1 MNPMEPLLQNLPVVV
16 VGGGPVGLAAA
27 AHLVADGLD
36 PLVIEAA
43 PHVAGSVRDWG
54 HVRLF
59 SPWRYNVDAAA
70 AELLWAT
77 GWSMADPDALPSG
90 DELVDDYLA
99 PLAAVPALAGRIRTG
114 TRVTAVSRVATDKVR
129 HERADTPFTV
139 HVDGPYGEEVIL
151 ARAVIDASGTWTSPN
166 PLGGDGV
173 PALGERA
180 AADRI
185 RYGIPDVLGTER
197 TRYAGRSVLVVGSG
211 HSAANALLS
220 LAAIRAEEPA
230 TRIVW
235 AIRGSVPRA
244 FGGGETDQLRARGEL
259 GSATGRA
266 VRDGVIELVT
276 GFRVERVSPVGSQL
290 AVSGGTRIIDG
301 IDEVIVATG
310 QRPDLSLTRELRVDL
325 DEALESTRV
334 LAPLIDP
341 NVHSCGTVRPH
352 SYRALM
358 QPETGLFVAG
368 VKSYGRAPTFL
379 LATGYEQVRSIS
391 AYLSGDQARA
401 DQVHLVLPESGVCGG
416 NASGGGAAACCSDE
430 LVSVGSA
437 SAAPGEATGGCC

>member
-1 MNPMEPLLQNLPVVV
+1 MDPLLLNLPVVV

-43 PHVAGSVRDWG
+43 PDVAGSVRDWG

-59 SPWRYNVDAAA
+59 SPWRYNIDAAA

-77 GWSMADPDALPSG
+77 GWSMPDPDALPTG

-99 PLAAVPALAGRIRTG
+99 PLAAVPELVGRIRTG
-114 TRVTAVSRVATDKVR
+114 TRVTAISRVATDKVR
-129 HERADTPFTV
+129 HDRADAPFTV
-139 HVDGPYGEEVIL
+139 HIDGPRGEEVIL
-151 ARAVIDASGTWTSPN
+151 ARAVIDASGTWATPN
-166 PLGGDGV
+166 PLGGNGV
-173 PALGERA
+173 PAIGERG
-180 AADRI
+180 AADCI
-185 RYGIPDVLGTER
+185 RYGIPDVLGAER
-197 TRYAGRSVLVVGSG
+197 SRYAGRSVLVVGSG
-211 HSAANALLS
+211 HSAANALLA
-220 LAAIRAEEPA
+220 LVALRAEEPT

-244 FGGGETDQLRARGEL
+244 YGGGETDELRARGEL

-266 VRDGVIELVT
+266 VRDGAIELVT
-276 GFRVERVSPVGSQL
+276 GFRAERVSAAGPQL
-290 AVSGGTRIIDG
+290 AVASGERTIDG
-301 IDEVIVATG
+301 IDEIIAATG
-310 QRPDLSLTRELRVDL
+310 QRPDLSMTRELRLDVDG
-325 DEALESTRV
+325 ALESTRV

-358 QPETGLFVAG
+358 QPETGLFIAG

-391 AYLSGDQARA
+391 AHLSGDEVRA
-401 DQVHLVLPESGVCGG
+401 DRVHLALPETGVCGG
-416 NASGGGAAACCSDE
+416 ALVAAE
-430 LVSVGSA
+430 GSA
-437 SAAPGEATGGCC
+437 SSCC

>member
-1 MNPMEPLLQNLPVVV
+1 MDTHSTALPVVV

-27 AHLVADGLD
+27 AHLVTDGLD
-36 PLVIEAA
+36 PLVLEAA
-43 PHVAGSVRDWG
+43 PQVAGAVRDWG

-70 AELLWAT
+70 AKLLWAT
-77 GWSMADPDALPSG
+77 GWSMPDPDALPTG
-90 DELVDDYLA
+90 AELVDDYLE
-99 PLAAVPALAGRIRTG
+99 PLAGVPELVGRVRTA
-114 TRVTAVSRVATDKVR
+114 TRVTGISRVATDKVR

-139 HVDGPYGEEVIL
+139 HIDGPDGEEVVL
-151 ARAVIDASGTWTSPN
+151 ARAVIDASGTWATPN
-166 PLGGDGV
+166 PMGGDGL

-185 RYGIPDVLGTER
+185 RYGIPDVLGTDR
-197 TRYAGRSVLVVGSG
+197 SRYAGRSVLVVGSG

-220 LAAIRAEEPA
+220 LVALAADQPA
-230 TRIVW
+230 TRVVW
-235 AIRGSVPRA
+235 AIRGDVPRA
-244 FGGGETDQLRARGEL
+244 YGGGDNDALQARGEL
-259 GSATGRA
+259 GSTTGRA
-266 VRDGVIELVT
+266 VADGAIELVT
-276 GFRVERVSPVGSQL
+276 GFRAERVSPSGAQL
-290 AVSGGTRIIDG
+290 TVTGDG
-301 IDEVIVATG
+301 RGIERIDEIIVATG
-310 QRPDLSLTRELRVDL
+310 QRPDLALTRELRVDL
-325 DEALESTRV
+325 DEAIESTRV

-391 AYLSGDQARA
+391 AYLSGDRARA
-401 DQVHLVLPESGVCGG
+401 DRVNLVLPESGVCGG
-416 NASGGGAAACCSDE
+416 STAAAAASGAAA
-430 LVSVGSA
+430 A
-437 SAAPGEATGGCC
+437 GCC

>member
-1 MNPMEPLLQNLPVVV
+1 MDTLVQNLPVVV

-43 PHVAGSVRDWG
+43 PEVAGSVRDWG

-59 SPWRYNVDAAA
+59 SPWRYNIDAAA

-77 GWSMADPDALPSG
+77 GWSMPDPDALPTG
-90 DELVDDYLA
+90 DELVDDYLT
-99 PLAAVPALAGRIRTG
+99 PLAAVPELVGRIRTG
-114 TRVTAVSRVATDKVR
+114 TRVTAISRVATDKVR

-139 HVDGPYGEEVIL
+139 HIESAGGEEVIL

-166 PLGGDGV
+166 PLGGNGV

-180 AADRI
+180 GADRI
-185 RYGIPDVLGTER
+185 RYGIPDVLGAER
-197 TRYAGRSVLVVGSG
+197 TRYAGRTVLVVGSG

-220 LAAIRAEEPA
+220 LVALRAEAPA

-244 FGGGETDQLRARGEL
+244 YGGGETDELRARGEL

-276 GFRVERVSPVGSQL
+276 GFRAERVSLVGSRL
-290 AVSGGTRIIDG
+290 AVTGGERTVHD
-301 IDEVIVATG
+301 IDEIIVATG

-358 QPETGLFVAG
+358 QPETALFVAG

-391 AYLSGDQARA
+391 AYLSGDHARA
-401 DQVHLVLPESGVCGG
+401 DRVNLVLPESGVCGG
-416 NASGGGAAACCSDE
+416 VAATAGSSSCC
-430 LVSVGSA
+430 
-437 SAAPGEATGGCC
+437 

>member
-1 MNPMEPLLQNLPVVV
+1 MNPLLHALPVVV

-43 PHVAGSVRDWG
+43 PQVAGSVRDWG

-59 SPWRYNVDAAA
+59 SPWRYNIDAAA

-77 GWSMADPDALPSG
+77 GWSMPDPDALPTGS
-90 DELVDDYLA
+90 ELVRDYLE
-99 PLAAVPALAGRIRTG
+99 PLAAVPQLAGRIRTG
-114 TRVTAVSRVATDKVR
+114 TKVTAISRVATDKVR

-139 HVDGPYGEEVIL
+139 HVDSPDGEEVIL
-151 ARAVIDASGTWTSPN
+151 ARSVIDVSGTWASPN
-166 PLGGDGV
+166 PMGGNGL
-173 PALGERA
+173 PALGEHA

-185 RYGIPDVLGTER
+185 RYGIPDVLGAER

-220 LAAIRAEEPA
+220 LVAVRAEEPA
-230 TRIVW
+230 TRIRW
-235 AIRGSVPRA
+235 AIRGDVPRA
-244 FGGGETDQLRARGEL
+244 YGGGETDELRARGEL
-259 GSATGRA
+259 GSATGRT
-266 VRDGVIELVT
+266 VRDGLVELVT
-276 GFRVERVSPVGSQL
+276 GFRAERVSMAGSRL
-290 AVSGGTRIIDG
+290 AVSGGEQTIDG
-301 IDEVIVATG
+301 IDEIIVATG
-310 QRPDLSLTRELRVDL
+310 QRPDLSLTRELRMDL

-379 LATGYEQVRSIS
+379 LATGYEQVRSVS

-401 DQVHLVLPESGVCGG
+401 EQVHLVLPESGVCGG
-416 NASGGGAAACCSDE
+416 AGGGGGAACCTDE
-430 LVSVGSA
+430 LVPVGGATAESA
-437 SAAPGEATGGCC
+437 SGSSSCC